1 MASWKENKVVGIA
14 AGVIF
19 ILAMIFTL
27 RGLIVSRQGQEKL
40 TGAGKEVVAPAE
52 AILPKK

>member
-14 AGVIF
+14 AGGVF

-27 RGLIVSRQGQEKL
+27 RGLIASRQGQEKF